1 MPLIAVMAVQH
12 HQNHAKNIII
22 STGSKLQK
30 QNRQLGPCIR
40 LFGLIKYMAQSLLYI
55 YNSVV
60 RSIVMT

>member
-30 QNRQLGPCIR
+30 QNRQFNPCIR
-40 LFGLIKYMAQSLLYI
+40 LFGLTKYGTICII
-55 YNSVV
+55 YLQ
-60 RSIVMT
+60 